1 MPCAQSWTVFSKL
14 EFLCTRDPGQ
24 LHHGAELRQHIG
36 NTILKTVIISILRLY
51 KRLISPFLGSHCRF
65 TPSCS
70 AYAILAYEKF
80 GPLKATRLVVCR
92 LLKCHPFHPGGYD
105 PI

>member
-1 MPCAQSWTVFSKL
+1 M
-14 EFLCTRDPGQ
+14 
-24 LHHGAELRQHIG
+24 
-36 NTILKTVIISILRLY
+36 KTVIISILRLY
-51 KRLISPFLGSHCRF
+51 KRLISPVLGSHCRF

-70 AYAILAYEKF
+70 AYAIQAFEKY
-80 GPLKATRLVVCR
+80 GLLKATRLVFCR